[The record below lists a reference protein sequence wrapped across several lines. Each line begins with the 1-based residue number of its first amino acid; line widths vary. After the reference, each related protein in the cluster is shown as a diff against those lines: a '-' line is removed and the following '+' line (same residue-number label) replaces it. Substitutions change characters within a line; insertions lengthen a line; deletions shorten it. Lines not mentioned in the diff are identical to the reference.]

1 MADFVLVAILV
12 AFIALCVAYV
22 AWCDHIIG
30 VDDAEAVSTTGSDT
44 GSTPTTVDS
53 VASSAVTA

>member
-1 MADFVLVAILV
+1 MADLVLVAILV

-30 VDDAEAVSTTGSDT
+30 ADDAVAVSATRPIVGSAPVTD
-44 GSTPTTVDS
+44 DAI
-53 VASSAVTA
+53 VASAVTA

>member
-1 MADFVLVAILV
+1 MADLVLVAILV

-30 VDDAEAVSTTGSDT
+30 VDDAVAVSTTESNT
-44 GSTPTTVDS
+44 GSAPATVDQ
-53 VASSAVTA
+53 VVSSAVRA